1 MTWDD
6 LTAEERQIVTLDV
19 RRGMMTPEEYVR
31 YEQMI
36 LEYPVPYAGI
46 MIHELEAH
54 CERIWAAAVADFLA
68 RRRAG
73 SPGA

>member
-6 LTAEERQIVTLDV
+6 LTAEERMVAFNPDADRL
-19 RRGMMTPEEYVR
+19 MTPAELNR
-31 YEQMI
+31 YWWVM
-36 LEYPVPYAGI
+36 VYAP
-46 MIHELEAH
+46 LSLSFDNAH
-54 CERIWAAAVADFLA
+54 ARAVADFLA

>member
-6 LTAEERQIVTLDV
+6 LTAEERMVAFNVNADRLRTPAELTRDWRVDV
-19 RRGMMTPEEYVR
+19 DSPDRLSNED
-31 YEQMI
+31 
-36 LEYPVPYAGI
+36 
-46 MIHELEAH
+46 
-54 CERIWAAAVADFLA
+54 AAARAVADFLA